1 MGIAR
6 LMAPTTTPMVKP
18 TAAPPSTP
26 RMHTPPMIM
35 TTEAGR
41 SSCAA
46 NGAEEEAAAEATETT
61 PLNVNERE
69 THFGGTNSVGV
80 GGASE
85 VSGDSGNGHPRPR
98 AKRMTSVE
106 LLNPSSANCLAPA
119 AAASA
124 AVGSG
129 GSPGGTAV
137 GGGLSVS
144 QRVRRVSMA
153 MSIASEGKN
162 GPPSRAPQQISRYL
176 TELSLICH
184 IITAK
189 GTNNHVRG
197 CLADAFVPQSRHVP
211 CAAQH
216 TRERTRTRERKE
228 NKVRFM

>member
-6 LMAPTTTPMVKP
+6 LMAPPAAPLIKP

-26 RMHTPPMIM
+26 RMLTPPMIM
-35 TTEAGR
+35 TTEAAR
-41 SSCAA
+41 SS
-46 NGAEEEAAAEATETT
+46 AEDAEDEDEEAVETT

-69 THFGGTNSVGV
+69 THFGGTNSVGVV

-106 LLNPSSANCLAPA
+106 LLNPSSANCLAPV

-162 GPPSRAPQQISRYL
+162 GPPSRAPQQISRNL